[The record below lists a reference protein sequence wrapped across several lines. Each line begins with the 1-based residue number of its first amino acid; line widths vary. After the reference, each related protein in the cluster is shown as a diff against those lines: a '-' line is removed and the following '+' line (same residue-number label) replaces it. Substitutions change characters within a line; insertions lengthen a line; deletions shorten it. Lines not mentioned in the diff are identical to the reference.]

1 MLRSALALK
10 FGKPIKGPLRS
21 WEGKVAKEG
30 DQVRGIRCFLEL
42 TEIIIAGVT

>member
-10 FGKPIKGPLRS
+10 FGKSIKGPLRS

-30 DQVRGIRCFLEL
+30 DQVRENSVFLG
-42 TEIIIAGVT
+42 TD